1 MLEQTPGIMSLAFG
15 SKTHENH
22 ENPENWASNT
32 MVAVHAINV
41 QA

>member
-15 SKTHENH
+15 SKTH